1 MRVFVGIKEK
11 FSTRM
16 DQSSCSEAHGSVFDV
31 DLVLFRLI
39 CSGDRAINSSIFQRK
54 NVHNKSVKIFI
65 LFLRTMA
72 TVWLFNV
79 LRDLS
84 FLMAL
89 AFRKDQPKNEML

>member
-31 DLVLFRLI
+31 ALVLFRLI

-65 LFLRTMA
+65 LFPQNDGDGL
-72 TVWLFNV
+72 VI
-79 LRDLS
+79 
-84 FLMAL
+84 
-89 AFRKDQPKNEML
+89 